1 MQEMENGRNLTF
13 AHPNVQEELMDAL
26 RRSVSKEFEEYCNN
40 ATDSVLKKSRP
51 EDLAA
56 FSNKVWLHKTEIWCP
71 FWMHCLRGAG
81 NVGNSSQLNIK
92 KTIVII
98 RNWLGNPAKFK
109 GTNKDQ
115 KIYVGR
121 STTLH
126 NLLFCTHTLWL
137 NYVIVTFLLVSSSG
151 TNHDL
156 LCLCRV
162 MAKKANKNIEQ
173 RILPSFLTIYLY

>member
-1 MQEMENGRNLTF
+1 MLWEHESQ
-13 AHPNVQEELMDAL
+13 A
-26 RRSVSKEFEEYCNN
+26 SVSTASSSSPKLSRVFLKLDTN
-40 ATDSVLKKSRP
+40 TDNM
-51 EDLAA
+51 
-56 FSNKVWLHKTEIWCP
+56 FSIS
-71 FWMHCLRGAG
+71 F
-81 NVGNSSQLNIK
+81 S
-92 KTIVII
+92 IVII
-98 RNWLGNPAKFK
+98 RNWLGNPANFK

-126 NLLFCTHTLWL
+126 NLLFCTHTLWP
-137 NYVIVTFLLVSSSG
+137 NYVTVTFLLVSSSG

>member
-1 MQEMENGRNLTF
+1 MFQQGIEGKRPKTSLSLTSTCSVKF
-13 AHPNVQEELMDAL
+13 LNVYYYQVITYFL
-26 RRSVSKEFEEYCNN
+26 VQFG
-40 ATDSVLKKSRP
+40 
-51 EDLAA
+51 
-56 FSNKVWLHKTEIWCP
+56 I
-71 FWMHCLRGAG
+71 
-81 NVGNSSQLNIK
+81 
-92 KTIVII
+92 IVII
-98 RNWLGNPAKFK
+98 RNWLGNPANFK

-126 NLLFCTHTLWL
+126 NLLFCTHTLWP
-137 NYVIVTFLLVSSSG
+137 NYVTVTFLLVSSSG

>member
-1 MQEMENGRNLTF
+1 MT
-13 AHPNVQEELMDAL
+13 
-26 RRSVSKEFEEYCNN
+26 EFG
-40 ATDSVLKKSRP
+40 
-51 EDLAA
+51 
-56 FSNKVWLHKTEIWCP
+56 F
-71 FWMHCLRGAG
+71 
-81 NVGNSSQLNIK
+81 
-92 KTIVII
+92 TIVII
-98 RNWLGNPAKFK
+98 RNWLGNPANFK

-115 KIYVGR
+115 KIYAGR

-126 NLLFCTHTLWL
+126 NLLFCTHTLGL
-137 NYVIVTFLLVSSSG
+137 NYETVTFLLVSSSG